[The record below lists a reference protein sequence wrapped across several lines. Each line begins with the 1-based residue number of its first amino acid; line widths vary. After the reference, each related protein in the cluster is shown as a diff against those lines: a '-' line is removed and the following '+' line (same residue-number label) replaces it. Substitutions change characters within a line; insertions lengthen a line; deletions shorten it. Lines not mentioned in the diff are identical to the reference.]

1 MSKGKAKHK
10 GLIADEELM
19 KKFQQEAVF
28 SADPQVVD
36 ELVRNRRRLI
46 APGILFSNEY
56 LSSEAFRS
64 LVRDKTNSSF
74 KYFSLASNPALT
86 VPSAHYLYG
95 RLTRPKLVKKAVY
108 GFHGSPYN
116 EEYEIY
122 ALCALAWNANTPD
135 DIIAKLASHQ
145 DDRVRMAAAESDLL
159 DGKKKQRILKKAL
172 RTKGYGKVNLYLQAL
187 ENPALERKL
196 RDKAIYKIMTS
207 RIGAKEHAEARFLR
221 SNLAKLPELE
231 PKSAHLIAI
240 SEQNGWD

>member
-1 MSKGKAKHK
+1 MSKSRKTE
-10 GLIADEELM
+10 LIANEELM
-19 KKFQQEAVF
+19 KRIQQEEVF
-28 SADPQVVD
+28 SAKPQILD

-56 LSSEAFRS
+56 LSSEAFRA

-86 VPSAHYLYG
+86 APSAHYLYD
-95 RLTRPKLVKKAVY
+95 RLTRAKLVKKAAY

-135 DIIAKLASHQ
+135 GIVAKLACHR
-145 DDRVRMAAAESDLL
+145 DARVRMAAAESDLL
-159 DGKKKQRILKKAL
+159 EEGKKQRILKKAI
-172 RTKGYGKVNLYLQAL
+172 RTKGYGEVNLYLQAL
-187 ENPALERKL
+187 ENPALDRKR
-196 RDKAIYKIMTS
+196 RDKAIHKILTS
-207 RIGAKEHAEARFLR
+207 YTGAKEHADKRFLR
-221 SNLAKLPELE
+221 SGLAKLPELE
-231 PKSAHLIAI
+231 PKSAQLLEI